1 MITSSGNETM
11 TAVSPITR
19 RKLFQEVRDR
29 LLDRIR
35 SGEFRPGDQ
44 LPSERDLMQ
53 AYQVGRPAVREALQA
68 LERDGIIQVTHG
80 ERARVTL
87 PTAEKIIDQ
96 IAGSASH
103 LLHAEPGNLDHLK
116 DARRFLETGLAHRA
130 ALNATPET
138 VARLRERFEAHE
150 RARQKLDEFLP
161 RDMEFH
167 REIAAMSGNPIFPA
181 LVEAMFGWLGAY
193 YVELVRVEGAED
205 VTIAEHRRILEAIAA
220 GEPETAA
227 AAMHEHISRGN
238 ALYRKFEER
247 GR

>member
-1 MITSSGNETM
+1 MVTV
-11 TAVSPITR
+11 APITR

-29 LLDRIR
+29 LLERVR
-35 SGEFRPGDQ
+35 SGEFQPGDQ
-44 LPSERDLMQ
+44 LPSERDLMH

-68 LERDGIIQVTHG
+68 LERDGIINVTHG

-103 LLHAEPGNLDHLK
+103 LLHIEPGNLDHLK
-116 DARRFLETGLAHRA
+116 DARLFLETGLAHRA
-130 ALNATPET
+130 AGRATPDA
-138 VARLRERFEAHE
+138 VARLRKRFDAHE
-150 RARQKLDEFLP
+150 LARQKLDEFLP

-167 REIAAMSGNPIFPA
+167 REIAAMTGNPIFPA

-193 YVELVRVEGAED
+193 YVRLVRLEGAED
-205 VTIAEHRRILEAIAA
+205 LTIAEHRRILDAIAA
-220 GEPETAA
+220 GRPDAA
-227 AAMHEHISRGN
+227 AEAMHDHISRGN
-238 ALYRKFEER
+238 ALYRQFER

>member
-1 MITSSGNETM
+1 TM
-11 TAVSPITR
+11 PDISPIAR

-29 LLDRIR
+29 LLERIR
-35 SGEFRPGDQ
+35 SGEFRAGDQ

-130 ALNATPET
+130 AAMATPDG
-138 VARLRERFEAHE
+138 VARLRERLSTHE
-150 RARQKLDEFLP
+150 RARLKLDEFLP

-167 REIAAMSGNPIFPA
+167 REIAVMTGNPIFPA
-181 LVEAMFGWLGAY
+181 LVEAMFGWLSVY
-193 YVELVRVEGAED
+193 YSQLVRVQGAED
-205 VTIAEHRRILEAIAA
+205 LTIAEHRRIFEAIAA
-220 GEPETAA
+220 GDPEAA
-227 AAMHEHISRGN
+227 AEAMHHHISRGN
-238 ALYRKFEER
+238 ALYRKLEER

>member
-1 MITSSGNETM
+1 MV
-11 TAVSPITR
+11 AVVPITR

-29 LLDRIR
+29 LLERIR
-35 SGEFRPGDQ
+35 SGEFQPGDQ

-68 LERDGIIQVTHG
+68 LERDGIVNVTHG

-116 DARRFLETGLAHRA
+116 DARMFLETGLARRA
-130 ALNATPET
+130 AERATPEA
-138 VARLRERFEAHE
+138 VARLRQRFAAHE
-150 RARQKLDEFLP
+150 FARQKLDEFLP

-167 REIAAMSGNPIFPA
+167 REIAAMTGNPIFPA
-181 LVEAMFGWLGAY
+181 LVEAMFGWLCVY
-193 YVELVRVEGAED
+193 YVQLVRLEGAED
-205 VTIAEHRRILEAIAA
+205 LTIAEHRRILEAIASAQPDDAA
-220 GEPETAA
+220 G
-227 AAMHEHISRGN
+227 AMQDHILRGN
-238 ALYRKFEER
+238 ALYRQYER
-247 GR
+247 GG